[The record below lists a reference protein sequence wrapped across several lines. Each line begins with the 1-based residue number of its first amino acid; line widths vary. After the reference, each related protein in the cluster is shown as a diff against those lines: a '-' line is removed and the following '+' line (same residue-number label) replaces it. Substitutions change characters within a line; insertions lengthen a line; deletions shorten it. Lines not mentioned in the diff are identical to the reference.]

1 MTSLS
6 TLSTDLSELS
16 ARLKLRPHHVEAVV
30 AMLDDGNTVPFITRY
45 RKDQTGG
52 LDEEQIRAIQE
63 ELRRVRQLVERK
75 QTILRSIEAQGKL
88 TPELAARIK
97 SAPTIKRLEDLYL
110 PYRPQKQTL
119 ATTARSRGLGP
130 LAEEVLGG
138 AIADNAL
145 ETRAADF
152 VNPDKQLAS
161 VADVLLGVG
170 YILAEQ
176 FSERVELR
184 SALRGIFRQSG
195 QLICSRI
202 ETEEKKEKEPE
213 APPAETIAEVAP
225 VEGVQAAEAAAPA
238 VVVPPPRRAK
248 KKIKPKDDGRQYR
261 DYFEFRQSVD
271 AVPPHRV
278 LAINRGER
286 AKVLRVRIEAD
297 LAAIEVKTD
306 ELLVPPEHP
315 QGEFLRGCGRD
326 ALARLVVPSLERELR
341 REMTERAEAHAV
353 RVFARN
359 LRSLLL
365 TPPVRDRRTLA
376 VDPGIKS
383 GCKLTALDPFG
394 KMLGH
399 AVVLLVGGPERRAE
413 ARAKLLEMIKEH
425 EIQVIAIGNGTGCRE
440 AEEFVCDLLANELK
454 EDSESGRLA
463 YVIVNEAGASVYSTS
478 QLGREE
484 FPDYDATLRGAISIG
499 RRLQDPLS
507 ELVKIDPASIG
518 VGLYQH
524 DVKANHLRSS
534 LDEVVESCV
543 NYVGVDVNTASTA
556 LLRYVSGLNQLTAR
570 RLFEYRHQHG
580 PFRSRAQLRDVPGFG
595 EATFV
600 QAAGFLKIIGGDNPL
615 DSTWI
620 HPESY
625 PVAEK
630 VLAKLEANGPAPES
644 DTAGVGAPGVSPSPT
659 VVSEPPAP
667 TCSDSAPD
675 ARQNGGDATDIS
687 TPPPKSCGV
696 VPGTPD
702 LAARV
707 AGLDVPALAGEL
719 GVGSLLLSDIL
730 AQLSR
735 PPRDPRE
742 ALPPPIFKRGVM
754 KLEDLSEGMELSGT
768 VLNVV
773 DFGAF
778 VDIGLHDSGLV
789 HVSRLANRYVKDPNE
804 VISIGDIVRVWV
816 TGIDKSRRRVSLTMI
831 PPGTQRE
838 GGPRR
843 GRPQRRDAAAEAGAQ
858 APVGTPAGPPQG
870 RRPRRGRGGA
880 PQGAPATTTAT
891 PPPSRPPQR
900 SGPPRKSER
909 PKPLVPI
916 TKKMLQSKEPMR
928 TFGDLLQFVQKK
940 PAEDEVS
947 ESEKKESDGAGKETG
962 TGQFKACLPTPRLM
976 T

>member
-1 MTSLS
+1 MTSLL
-6 TLSTDLSELS
+6 TLSTDLGEL
-16 ARLKLRPHHVEAVV
+16 AHRLKLRAQQVETVV
-30 AMLDDGNTVPFITRY
+30 GMLDDGNTVPFITRY

-52 LDEEQIRAIQE
+52 LDEEQIRSIQE
-63 ELRRVRQLVERK
+63 ELRRLRQLTERK

-88 TPELAARIK
+88 TPDLASRIK
-97 SAPTIKRLEDLYL
+97 SAPTSKRLEDLYL

-130 LAEEVLGG
+130 LADEVLAG
-138 AIADNAL
+138 ALADTAL
-145 ETRAADF
+145 EQRATDF
-152 VNPDKQLAS
+152 INPDKQLKS

-170 YILAEQ
+170 HILAEQ

-195 QLICSRI
+195 QLVCSRI
-202 ETEEKKEKEPE
+202 EGDPKEKEPV
-213 APPAETIAEVAP
+213 APAAEPAAETLPASSEATDAV
-225 VEGVQAAEAAAPA
+225 AAAPA
-238 VVVPPPRRAK
+238 APPPPKRK
-248 KKIKPKDDGRQYR
+248 KKKPKDDSRQFR
-261 DYFEFRQSVD
+261 DYFEYRQAVD

-297 LAAIEVKTD
+297 LAAIEQKAD

-315 QGEFLRGCGRD
+315 QAEFLRGCGRD
-326 ALARLVVPSLERELR
+326 ALARLVLPSLERELR

-365 TPPVRDRRTLA
+365 QPPVRDRRTLA
-376 VDPGIKS
+376 IDPGIKS
-383 GCKLTALDPFG
+383 GCKLSALDPFG
-394 KMLGH
+394 KLLGH
-399 AVVLLVGGPERRAE
+399 AVVFLVGGAERRAE
-413 ARAKLLEMIKEH
+413 ARAKLLEMIQTH
-425 EIQVIAIGNGTGCRE
+425 DVQVIAIGNGTGCRE
-440 AEEFVCDLLANELK
+440 AEEFVCELLAEELK
-454 EDSESGRLA
+454 EASESGRLA

-478 QLGREE
+478 QIGREE

-524 DVKANHLRSS
+524 DVKAKHLRSS

-543 NYVGVDVNTASTA
+543 NYVGVDLNTASGA

-570 RLFEYRHQHG
+570 RLLEYRNEHG
-580 PFRSRAQLRDVPGFG
+580 PFRSRAQLHDVPGFG

-600 QAAGFLKIIGGDNPL
+600 QAAGFLKISSGDNPL
-615 DSTWI
+615 DATWI

-630 VLAKLEANGPAPES
+630 VLERLGS
-644 DTAGVGAPGVSPSPT
+644 DG
-659 VVSEPPAP
+659 
-667 TCSDSAPD
+667 
-675 ARQNGGDATDIS
+675 
-687 TPPPKSCGV
+687 
-696 VPGTPD
+696 D
-702 LAARV
+702 LATRAAEV
-707 AGLDVPALAGEL
+707 NVPTLAAELSVGE
-719 GVGSLLLSDIL
+719 LLLSDIL
-730 AQLSR
+730 TQLSR

-742 ALPPPIFKRGVM
+742 SLPQPIFKRGVM

-773 DFGAF
+773 DFGVF

-789 HVSRLANRYVKDPNE
+789 HVSRLANHYVKDPNE

-838 GGPRR
+838 GGRR
-843 GRPQRRDAAAEAGAQ
+843 VRGQRRDVPPPEGVAAGDGAN
-858 APVGTPAGPPQG
+858 QG
-870 RRPRRGRGGA
+870 GGSSRAHQGRPRRGRGRRPEPAGA
-880 PQGAPATTTAT
+880 VATTSQV
-891 PPPSRPPQR
+891 PPPR
-900 SGPPRKSER
+900 PPRKP

-916 TKKMLQSKEPMR
+916 TKKMLQGKEPMR
-928 TFGDLLQFVQKK
+928 TFGDLIQFMQQQADDTTAQKK
-940 PAEDEVS
+940 KPSTTDKADGKDS
-947 ESEKKESDGAGKETG
+947 EPSAGA
-962 TGQFKACLPTPRLM
+962 
-976 T
+976 

>member
-1 MTSLS
+1 MTSLL
-6 TLSTDLSELS
+6 TLSTDLHELS
-16 ARLKLRPHHVEAVV
+16 TRLKLRAHHVEAVV

-63 ELRRVRQLVERK
+63 ELRRVRQLAERK

-88 TPELAARIK
+88 TPDLAARIK

-130 LAEEVLGG
+130 LADEVLSGT
-138 AIADNAL
+138 IADTAL

-170 YILAEQ
+170 HILAEQ

-213 APPAETIAEVAP
+213 AAPAEPNTEAMPAAIP
-225 VEGVQAAEAAAPA
+225 VEGAEAAPAAPA
-238 VVVPPPRRAK
+238 VAVPPPRRAK
-248 KKIKPKDDGRQYR
+248 KKKKPKDDGRQYR

-297 LAAIEVKTD
+297 LAAIERKAD
-306 ELLVPPEHP
+306 ELLVPAEHP
-315 QGEFLRGCGRD
+315 QAEFLRGCGRD

-399 AVVLLVGGPERRAE
+399 AVVLLVGGAERRAE

-440 AEEFVCDLLANELK
+440 AEEFVCELLANELK
-454 EDSESGRLA
+454 EESESGRLA

-570 RLFEYRHQHG
+570 RLFEYRHEHG

-600 QAAGFLKIIGGDNPL
+600 QAAGFLKITGGDNPL

-625 PVAEK
+625 PVAEQ
-630 VLAKLEANGPAPES
+630 VLAKLGANGSAPLS
-644 DTAGVGAPGVSPSPT
+644 DAPSPGVERGVGVPGASLGPAGVGEVPPQSSFDFVSDAQPNEST
-659 VVSEPPAP
+659 
-667 TCSDSAPD
+667 APD
-675 ARQNGGDATDIS
+675 S
-687 TPPPKSCGV
+687 SSSLPKSCGV

-707 AGLDVPALAGEL
+707 AGLDVTSLAGEL
-719 GVGSLLLSDIL
+719 GVGTLLLSDIL

-754 KLEDLSEGMELSGT
+754 KLEDLSDGMELSGT

-838 GGPRR
+838 GAPRR
-843 GRPQRRDAAAEAGAQ
+843 GRPQRRDAATESGAP
-858 APVGTPAGPPQG
+858 APAGTPTVPSQG
-870 RRPRRGRGGA
+870 RRPRRGRGGP
-880 PQGAPATTTAT
+880 PQGAPAAAPAT
-891 PPPSRPPQR
+891 PSQSRPPQR
-900 SGPPRKSER
+900 SGPPRKPDR

-916 TKKMLQSKEPMR
+916 TKKMLQGKEPMR
-928 TFGDLLQFVQKK
+928 TFGDLLQFVQKT
-940 PAEDEVS
+940 PEDEIAA
-947 ESEKKESDGAGKETG
+947 ENEKKKRDEAKKKSDG
-962 TGQFKACLPTPRLM
+962 PTN
-976 T
+976 